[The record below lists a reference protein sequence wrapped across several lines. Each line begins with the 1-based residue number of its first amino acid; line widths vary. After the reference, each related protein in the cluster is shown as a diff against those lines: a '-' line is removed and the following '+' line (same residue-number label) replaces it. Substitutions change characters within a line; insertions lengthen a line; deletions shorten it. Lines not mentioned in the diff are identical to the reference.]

1 MKIKIGKTLA
11 AGFRMALFL
20 FRFVEHLKKGPALE
34 HFNEHQITVGWDS
47 CSHAFRAGG
56 KKAARLL
63 GGLLSADSCKDG
75 FFIYDAQCL
84 VIFPPDADSA
94 AIKQW
99 LISGITDAGF
109 ESGEAEG
116 GEGEGHGSAAEEEEE
131 EVEDFS
137 EGLDEFHVDLSLFP
151 ANHFS
156 GFNVSD
162 AMESLDHARD
172 HAAKRQRTSDS
183 D

>member
-131 EVEDFS
+131 EEEVEDSS
-137 EGLDEFHVDLSLFP
+137 EGLDNFSVDLSLFP
-151 ANHFS
+151 ANPFS
-156 GFNVSD
+156 GFNNSY
-162 AMESLDHARD
+162 AMESLDHA
-172 HAAKRQRTSDS
+172 KRQRTSGEFGD
-183 D
+183 

>member
-1 MKIKIGKTLA
+1 MKMKIGKTLA

-56 KKAARLL
+56 KAASRLL
-63 GGLLSADSCKDG
+63 GGLLSADSCKEG
-75 FFIYDAQCL
+75 FFLYDAQCL
-84 VIFPPDADSA
+84 VIFPPNADSA

-99 LISGITDAGF
+99 LTSGITDAGF

-116 GEGEGHGSAAEEEEE
+116 GEGEGRGSAAEEEEE
-131 EVEDFS
+131 VEDFPQGPD
-137 EGLDEFHVDLSLFP
+137 EALDGFAVNLGLFDFDEAGAVSTELLAHVS
-151 ANHFS
+151 
-156 GFNVSD
+156 
-162 AMESLDHARD
+162 
-172 HAAKRQRTSDS
+172 KKQRTTT
-183 D
+183 

>member
-94 AIKQW
+94 SIKQW

-131 EVEDFS
+131 VEDLPAFARA
-137 EGLDEFHVDLSLFP
+137 GGVLDEAIARDGILAAHP
-151 ANHFS
+151 FS
-156 GFNVSD
+156 GFNLPY
-162 AMESLDHARD
+162 AMEGWNN
-172 HAAKRQRTSDS
+172 AAKRQRT
-183 D
+183 